1 MRVNTLM
8 RTSAS
13 FWFIHGKGRGLSD
26 IPQLLQCM
34 DRVIQDNL
42 YSISTEPIFNAL
54 RDEKCIYART
64 AIHIYPY
71 RVKMYSGTQSFGIP
85 DAIWEWEVGW
95 SLSSGSLLLPISK
108 MYQQTFCIL
117 ASQQSWPFAWNTFW
131 FRPQSDE
138 DSVNLTKN
146 YRILTS
152 KNEINNKFVCN
163 LLIRTAKIDELAFT
177 VNLFY
182 TLCV

>member
-1 MRVNTLM
+1 M
-8 RTSAS
+8 S
-13 FWFIHGKGRGLSD
+13 
-26 IPQLLQCM
+26 
-34 DRVIQDNL
+34 
-42 YSISTEPIFNAL
+42 L
-54 RDEKCIYART
+54 RDEKCISART

-108 MYQQTFCIL
+108 MCQQTFCIL
-117 ASQQSWPFAWNTFW
+117 ASQQSWPFAWNTFL
-131 FRPQSDE
+131 FRLQSFE

-152 KNEINNKFVCN
+152 KNEINNKIACN
-163 LLIRTAKIDELAFT
+163 LLIRTAKADELTFT
-177 VNLFY
+177 GNLFY
-182 TLCV
+182 TLCVKAKWTRKIVSKSFG